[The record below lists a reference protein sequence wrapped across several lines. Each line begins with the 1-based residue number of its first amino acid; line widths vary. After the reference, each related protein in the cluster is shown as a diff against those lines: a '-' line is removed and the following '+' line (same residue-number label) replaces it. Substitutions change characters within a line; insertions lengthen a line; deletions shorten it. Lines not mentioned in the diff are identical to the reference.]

1 MVRHERRKLHELNV
15 VLENRTANVHILKSQ
30 VARLKSPQRILRIV
44 QEMNMEL
51 MLPTAL
57 PSIVQQRITPME
69 NLGIIESYEPED
81 SDLTPEEEDVES
93 DGTR

>member
-15 VLENRTANVHILKSQ
+15 VLEDRTANVHVLKSQ

-57 PSIVQQRITPME
+57 PPIVQQRITPME
-69 NLGIIESYEPED
+69 SLGIIESYEPREY
-81 SDLTPEEEDVES
+81 DLKPTEDVER
-93 DGTR
+93 DETR